1 MSVEEAFHELVSG
14 TDYPMVIVTLAV
26 GEEREGCLVGFFTQA
41 SIEPARLIVML
52 SKANRTGR
60 LAHQAT
66 ELVVHFARAADR
78 DLASLFGEETGDD
91 IDKFARCSWEVGPG
105 GSPVL
110 RGTRGWVSGRIL
122 DRLDA
127 GDHVAHL
134 LEISDAHVD
143 SEGEQ
148 LSSQAVSAMEAG
160 HPI

>member
-1 MSVEEAFHELVSG
+1 
-14 TDYPMVIVTLAV
+14 MVIVTVAV

-52 SKANRTGR
+52 SKANRTAR
-60 LAHQAT
+60 LAHQAS

-78 DLASLFGEETGDD
+78 DLAALFGEETGDHV
-91 IDKFARCSWEVGPG
+91 DKFSRCSWEVGPG

-110 RGTRGWVSGRIL
+110 RGTRGWTSGAIL
-122 DRLDA
+122 ERLDA

-134 LEISDAHVD
+134 LEISDARVD
-143 SEGEQ
+143 SDGEQ
-148 LSSQAVSAMEAG
+148 LSSQAVSTMEAG